1 MFRALLSSLFDF
13 LYPKDQD
20 VLKLESLEPEDLLT
34 KLTPAKGLSNDTY
47 AIWNYADEKVRLII
61 WEIKYRRN
69 EKLIENVTQVLYD
82 IVTTEILE
90 REVTENFINPLLIPI
105 PISKRR
111 KLERGYNQ
119 TELLCK
125 ALRKL
130 DTENLSEYLPTALQ
144 RVVHTESQTHTKNK
158 KERIDNMSNT
168 MEVRDS
174 KLVKDR
180 NVILID
186 DVTTT
191 GATLGD
197 ARRAL
202 RESGAKK
209 IICFALAH

>member
-82 IVTTEILE
+82 IVTTEVLD
-90 REVTENFINPLLIPI
+90 RAVTENFINPLLIPI

-130 DTENLSEYLPTALQ
+130 DTENLFEYLPTALQ
-144 RVVHTESQTHTKNK
+144 RVVHTESQTKMINK
-158 KERIDNMSNT
+158 KQRTINITGSMKAENIVLN
-168 MEVRDS
+168 
-174 KLVKDR
+174 R
-180 NVILID
+180 NIVLID

-202 RESGAKK
+202 CESGAKK
-209 IICFALAH
+209 IICFTLAH